1 MIKDRSARM
10 VPAIRITLARVEEQ
24 ESRREAEEQ
33 LREHASLL
41 DKARD
46 PIIATDPGIRIVYW
60 NASAERLY
68 GWTAGEAFGRRLVD
82 LNLGCDRR
90 LFDQAHAQLPAT
102 GEWLGEFS
110 AANPGRGR
118 PRGRKH
124 LEPGARTGRSSANHS
139 HGSRPAPAQRVRCR
153 WPEDNR

>member
-10 VPAIRITLARVEEQ
+10 VPAIRIALARVEK
-24 ESRREAEEQ
+24 Q

-46 PIIATDPGIRIVYW
+46 PIIATDPGIRIAYW

-102 GEWLGEFS
+102 GEW
-110 AANPGRGR
+110 RGSFR
-118 PRGRKH
+118 
-124 LEPGARTGRSSANHS
+124 L
-139 HGSRPAPAQRVRCR
+139 
-153 WPEDNR
+153 